1 MTEILVYPDGTT
13 CDPFVEDCPVPKDDD
28 QIAIL
33 VENGVPAAVVYGLFA
48 FLAALIPPIIYSSSK
63 KTILDALT
71 ANSYYQYAW
80 TGIWIGHF
88 ALYAFPALGAGISF
102 AALPRFTPIYVLW

>member
-13 CDPFVEDCPVPKDDD
+13 CDPFAEDCPVPKDDD
-28 QIAIL
+28 QIGIL
-33 VENGVPAAVVYGLFA
+33 IENGVPAAVVYGLFA
-48 FLAALIPPIIYSSSK
+48 FLAALLPPIAWSNK
-63 KTILDALT
+63 KTVLNALT
-71 ANSYYQYAW
+71 SNNYYQYAW
-80 TGIWIGHF
+80 IGIRLGHL